1 MAKQMQTTAAMA
13 VVKLLLTI
21 FNLIFWLVGIALL
34 AVGIWGIFELKYYLE
49 LSDTDY
55 SNVEYVLIGTGSF
68 MIAAGIIGCCATVKN
83 IAWLLQ
89 LYGVMVFVIFVALL
103 AAGISGFVYRNP
115 LEEGFKKGL
124 NSKLKTYEGRKDPPD
139 SYIDKLQENLFCCG
153 SKNFTDWLQP
163 DISWSKTHPDLDE
176 VPASCCNSTVDA
188 EMCDSAEGDIPV
200 RTDNGTLLAYSEGCY
215 EKVTGFLDNKMAIIG
230 GSALGFAFFQLIG
243 IVLAFG
249 LAKLINTNKYEMM

>member
-1 MAKQMQTTAAMA
+1 MPKQMQTTAAMA

-21 FNLIFWLVGIALL
+21 FNLIFWVVGIALL

-89 LYGVMVFVIFVALL
+89 LYGVMVFVIFIALL
-103 AAGISGFVYRNP
+103 AAGISGFVYRNR
-115 LEEGFKKGL
+115 LEEGFRKGL
-124 NSKLKTYEGRKDPPD
+124 DSKLKTYKSRDEPPD
-139 SYIDKLQENLFCCG
+139 TYIDKLQKHLLCCG
-153 SKNFTDWLQP
+153 SRNYTDWLQA
-163 DISWSKTHPDLDE
+163 DTEWFNTHPKDE
-176 VPASCCNSTVDA
+176 VPDSCCNATVDKDECSQPEQA
-188 EMCDSAEGDIPV
+188 IPIRV
-200 RTDNGTLLAYSEGCY
+200 DNGTLLAYREGCS
-215 EKVTGFLDNKMAIIG
+215 EKVTAFLDNKMSIIG

-243 IVLAFG
+243 IILAFG

>member
-21 FNLIFWLVGIALL
+21 FNLIFWLVGLSLL

-89 LYGVMVFVIFVALL
+89 LYGVMVFVIFIALL
-103 AAGISGFVYRNP
+103 AAGISGFVYRGP
-115 LEEGFKKGL
+115 LQEGFKKGL
-124 NSKLKTYEGRKDPPD
+124 ETHIEDYKGSSKVPD
-139 SYIDKLQENLFCCG
+139 SYVDKLQEKLSCCG
-153 SKNFTDWLQP
+153 SQNYTDWMEP
-163 DISWSKTHPDLDE
+163 DTEWYKDLAHVGE
-176 VPASCCNSTVDA
+176 VPASCCNASVSEDT
-188 EMCDSAEGDIPV
+188 CSKQQSAIPIKY
-200 RTDNGTLLAYSEGCY
+200 NGTLLAYNEGCY
-215 EKVTGFLDNKMAIIG
+215 DKVASFLDNKMSIIG
-230 GSALGFAFFQLIG
+230 GSALGFAFFQ
-243 IVLAFG
+243 VRP
-249 LAKLINTNKYEMM
+249 

>member
-13 VVKLLLTI
+13 IVKLLLTI
-21 FNLIFWLVGIALL
+21 FNLIFWLVGLSLL

-49 LSDTDY
+49 LSKTDY

-89 LYGVMVFVIFVALL
+89 LYGVMVFVVFIALL
-103 AAGISGFVYRNP
+103 AAGISGFVYKKP
-115 LEEGFKKGL
+115 LQEGFKKGL
-124 NSKLKTYEGRKDPPD
+124 KEHIDDYKGSSKVPD
-139 SYIDKLQENLFCCG
+139 SYVDKLQEKLSCCG
-153 SKNFTDWLQP
+153 SQNYTDWMQS
-163 DISWSKTHPDLDE
+163 DWSQDHVNQ
-176 VPASCCNSTVDA
+176 VPSSCCNASVSEDI
-188 EMCDSAEGDIPV
+188 CSKQQSAIPIK
-200 RTDNGTLLAYSEGCY
+200 TNGTLLAFNKGCY
-215 EKVTGFLDNKMAIIG
+215 EKVASFLDNKMAIIG
-230 GSALGFAFFQLIG
+230 GSALGFAFFQIIG